1 MDIAAKLDFST
12 CPIPLALLL
21 ERSSR
26 PFCDFTMTNTLICH
40 CADNIS
46 CCKTP
51 WHAEEAFNWIER
63 RDLQSYFNIGGHQ
76 DMSINELVPGAS
88 RLIKMPSPSFI
99 QKSQMV
105 VMTKRH
111 KFAIYNSTILVIL
124 LNRKPL
130 WLTAERKLVSN
141 EPWKTKD
148 ETSGYDECSQP

>member
-1 MDIAAKLDFST
+1 
-12 CPIPLALLL
+12 
-21 ERSSR
+21 
-26 PFCDFTMTNTLICH
+26 
-40 CADNIS
+40 
-46 CCKTP
+46 
-51 WHAEEAFNWIER
+51 
-63 RDLQSYFNIGGHQ
+63 
-76 DMSINELVPGAS
+76 MSINELVPGAS